1 MRTLIFQQICQ
12 KQQLLKKSG
21 MEMAKLVWRIRLS
34 LIVSIVIVSFVILI
48 VSYHAVRSA
57 VAEMERGEIS
67 FVLIE
72 LSLTNTVSDGKIKL
86 TILILRRGPCL

>member
-1 MRTLIFQQICQ
+1 MVFPNRCLTRREYFEDSDICNF
-12 KQQLLKKSG
+12 SG

-57 VAEMERGEIS
+57 VAEMERGETS
-67 FVLIE
+67 FCF
-72 LSLTNTVSDGKIKL
+72 D
-86 TILILRRGPCL
+86 